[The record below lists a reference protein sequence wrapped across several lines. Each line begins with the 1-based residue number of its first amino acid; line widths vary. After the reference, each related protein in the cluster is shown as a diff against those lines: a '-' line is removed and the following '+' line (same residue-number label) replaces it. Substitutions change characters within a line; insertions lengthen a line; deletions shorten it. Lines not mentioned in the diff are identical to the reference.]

1 MGATFFGALRLYAQ
15 DVVSSVAPS
24 ELRVC
29 PSGCPF
35 SSIQTAIDAAAKG
48 DVVKVAAGVYSDM
61 HVRAGASVGTASVDA
76 TAAVTQVVYLTKTVT
91 LRGGYDATFAE
102 PPNLAAHPTVLDAGQ
117 MGRGLYIGGAAA
129 PTVEGLRIING
140 AADEG
145 GGVYVYASNPV
156 IRACEVFSNSAGKGG
171 GLYLSSSNAVLEANV
186 VRNNHAS
193 ESAGGLY
200 MIFGAPAL
208 DRNQVI
214 DNQSD
219 GRAGGVQVLLSA
231 VRFTNTVVAG
241 NVAAGSGSG
250 IYLTTNDAVHLLHT
264 TIARNGGSGGQ
275 GLYLLSGAAYLT
287 NTIVA
292 SNLVG
297 IYAASGAQVQMAATL
312 WGSGAWA
319 NGDNTKGLGSFSLGA
334 INVNGDP
341 AFVAPAAGNYHIGP
355 LSAAIDQGVA
365 AGVDHDLDNESRP
378 AGAAPDLGAD
388 ENSDTV
394 VLNQMIYLPAVLAP

>member
-1 MGATFFGALRLYAQ
+1 MKTLHRKPVLWIGLAFTLPLFMGATFFGALRLYAQ

-264 TIARNGGSGGQ
+264 TIARNGAAAGRVFTCSAAQ
-275 GLYLLSGAAYLT
+275 LISLTPSLRATSWASMPPAVRRCRWRRRCGA
-287 NTIVA
+287 VA
-292 SNLVG
+292 RG
-297 IYAASGAQVQMAATL
+297 PTATTPRAWAASALAQST
-312 WGSGAWA
+312 
-319 NGDNTKGLGSFSLGA
+319 
-334 INVNGDP
+334 
-341 AFVAPAAGNYHIGP
+341 
-355 LSAAIDQGVA
+355 
-365 AGVDHDLDNESRP
+365 
-378 AGAAPDLGAD
+378 
-388 ENSDTV
+388 
-394 VLNQMIYLPAVLAP
+394 